1 MPFIETG
8 LPGLLIYEPKVH
20 GDSRGYFFES
30 YNANTFHEEGV
41 DIVFVQDN
49 QARSAYG
56 VLRGLHF
63 QQEPYAQTKL
73 IRTLEGNILDV
84 VVDLRAGS
92 PTYGKVYTIELSA
105 ENKRQLLVPK
115 GFAHGYSVVSDTA
128 EVMYKCDNF
137 YNKAS
142 EGGIIY
148 NDPALNIDWGIPA
161 GKAIISEK
169 DQQLPTLA
177 ECRHNFV
184 YHEADPHHGR

>member
-8 LPGLLIYEPKVH
+8 IPDLLIYEPKVH

-30 YNANTFHEEGV
+30 YNANTFREEGV
-41 DIVFVQDN
+41 NIVFVQDN
-49 QARSAYG
+49 QARSSYG

-73 IRTLEGNILDV
+73 IRTLEGRILDV
-84 VVDLRAGS
+84 VVDLRTGS
-92 PTYGKVYTIELSA
+92 PAYGKVYTIELSA

-115 GFAHGYSVVSDTA
+115 GFAHGYSVLSETA

-137 YNKAS
+137 YHKAS

-148 NDPALNIDWGIPA
+148 NDPALQIDWGIPLTA
-161 GKAIISEK
+161 AIVSEK
-169 DQQLPTLA
+169 DTLLPVLA
-177 ECRHNFV
+177 DCRHNFV
-184 YHEADPHHGR
+184 YKS